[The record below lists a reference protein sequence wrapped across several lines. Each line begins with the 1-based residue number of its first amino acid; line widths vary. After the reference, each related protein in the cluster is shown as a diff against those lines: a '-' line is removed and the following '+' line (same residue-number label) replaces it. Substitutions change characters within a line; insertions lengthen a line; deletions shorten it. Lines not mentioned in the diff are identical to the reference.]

1 MPAAIVTALAAV
13 EMVSRCHDEKAG
25 PWIEV
30 SEFAALDRGIVGV
43 HDLRVVRLLGCEAL
57 GVRREWRGTSG
68 LGCHSRNP
76 RGKGSS
82 GASMCWEVP
91 VIQARPVMVGTMAG

>member
-1 MPAAIVTALAAV
+1 
-13 EMVSRCHDEKAG
+13 MVSRCHDEKAG
-25 PWIEV
+25 PRVEV
-30 SEFAALDRGIVGV
+30 SKFAALDRAMVGV
-43 HDLRVVRLLGCEAL
+43 HDLGVVRMLGCEAL
-57 GVRREWRGTSG
+57 GVRREWRGTSR

>member
-1 MPAAIVTALAAV
+1 MPALIVTALAAV
-13 EMVSRCHDEKAG
+13 EKKSRCHDEKTG
-25 PWIEV
+25 SWIEV
-30 SEFAALDRGIVGV
+30 SKFSALASSIVREHNLGV
-43 HDLRVVRLLGCEAL
+43 VPLLGCEAL
-57 GVRREWRGTSG
+57 GVRGERRCTSG

>member
-1 MPAAIVTALAAV
+1 MTALAAV
-13 EMVSRCHDEKAG
+13 EMKSRCHDEKAG
-25 PWIEV
+25 PWIKV
-30 SEFAALDRGIVGV
+30 SEFSALARGIVRE
-43 HDLRVVRLLGCEAL
+43 HDLGVVRLFGCEAL
-57 GVRREWRGTSG
+57 GVRCERRCASG

-82 GASMCWEVP
+82 GANMCWEVP

>member
-1 MPAAIVTALAAV
+1 MPASIVTALSAV
-13 EMVSRCHDEKAG
+13 EMKSCCHDEKAG
-25 PWIEV
+25 PWVEV
-30 SEFAALDRGIVGV
+30 SKFSALARGIVGV
-43 HDLRVVRLLGCEAL
+43 HDLRVVRLLRCEAL
-57 GVRREWRGTSG
+57 GVRCERRCASWLSR
-68 LGCHSRNP
+68 HSRNP

>member
-1 MPAAIVTALAAV
+1 MTARAAV
-13 EMVSRCHDEKAG
+13 EVKSRRHDEKTG
-25 PWIEV
+25 LWIEV
-30 SEFAALDRGIVGV
+30 SEFSALTRSIVGE
-43 HDLRVVRLLGCEAL
+43 HDLRVMRLLWGKAL
-57 GVRREWRGTSG
+57 GVRRERCCTSG